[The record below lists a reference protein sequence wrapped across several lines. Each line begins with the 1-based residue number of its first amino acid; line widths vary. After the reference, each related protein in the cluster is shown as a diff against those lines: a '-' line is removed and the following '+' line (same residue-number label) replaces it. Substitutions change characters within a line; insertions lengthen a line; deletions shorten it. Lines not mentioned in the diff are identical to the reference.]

1 MKAVKLDQ
9 KIGKEFSSVTIVTNV
24 NVFLYSTCRFMVAG
38 ALPVRFMLFDQKCK
52 NHTIGLRERIMNAM
66 KYHYIFS

>member
-1 MKAVKLDQ
+1 MKAVKLDR

-38 ALPVRFMLFDQKCK
+38 ALPVRFMLFDQKCI
-52 NHTIGLRERIMNAM
+52 NHTIGFRE
-66 KYHYIFS
+66 